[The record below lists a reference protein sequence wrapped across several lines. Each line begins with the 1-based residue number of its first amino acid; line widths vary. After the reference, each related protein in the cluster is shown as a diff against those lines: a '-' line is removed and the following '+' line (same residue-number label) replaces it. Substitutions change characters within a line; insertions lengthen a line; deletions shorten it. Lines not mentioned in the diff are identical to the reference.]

1 VPSNSIVVFEDVDTM
16 STSLHARHTPSSHIQ
31 IQNSSDQQQKD
42 ERKFNLGS
50 FLSIL
55 DGHTL
60 EDGIVFLM
68 TTNHK
73 DRLDSAI
80 IRPGKIII
88 IIKGNVLLYLIII
101 IGRMDVHL
109 ELGYSTHYQ
118 MRRIYEM
125 VMDDSSKLD
134 DVYPSFEN
142 EIPEF
147 VVPPSEIMQIMVLYR
162 QDTALIPSNLKQIA
176 GKYSKNTNEIMPLE

>member
-1 VPSNSIVVFEDVDTM
+1 M
-16 STSLHARHTPSSHIQ
+16 
-31 IQNSSDQQQKD
+31 
-42 ERKFNLGS
+42 
-50 FLSIL
+50 
-55 DGHTL
+55 
-60 EDGIVFLM
+60 
-68 TTNHK
+68 
-73 DRLDSAI
+73 
-80 IRPGKIII
+80 
-88 IIKGNVLLYLIII
+88 LYLIII